1 MADFEKLGV
10 FYLGRPYDL
19 SKQQPKDGFT
29 LYDSKDLVT
38 HAVCVGMTGSGKTGL
53 CTCLLEEAAIDGI
66 PSIVIDPKGDMTNLM
81 LNFPGLTPQ
90 EFRPWIN
97 EDEARNKGMSPDD
110 FARGQA
116 DMWQKGLAGWG
127 EDGSRIQKL
136 RDSADVAIYTP
147 GSGAGLPVSILK
159 SFAVPPFNV
168 LDDSELLSERI
179 NTATTGLLTLL
190 KINADPMRSREHILI
205 SNILSNNWQAGR
217 DLDLAALI
225 QQIQT
230 PPVQRIGVMDL
241 ESFYPSAQRFEL
253 AMSLNNLLA
262 APGFNMWLQGAPMDI
277 DKFLY
282 TSTGKP
288 RISIFYIAHLN
299 DTERMFFVSL
309 LLGQVLSWVRSQS
322 GTTSLRSIL
331 YMDEIFGYFPPIA
344 NPPSKT
350 PLLTLLKQARAFGL
364 GIVLA
369 TQNPVDLD
377 YKGLANTGTWFLGR
391 LQTERD
397 KARVLDGLEGVAA
410 SSGGSLDR
418 AAIDR
423 LLSGLGKRIFLLHNV
438 NKNAPEIFEARWALS
453 YLRGPLTRDQI
464 RVLMAPVKAGMSD
477 AQAAPVAAQ
486 PGAAAPARPL
496 GGAAAASV
504 AAALMGD
511 AGAAQ
516 PMLPPT
522 ITQYFM
528 PVAGKSRGPLTYTP
542 ALYGAAEMYFANE
555 RLGIDA
561 KKEMSFLVPVQE
573 GAVAVDWDNA
583 EATEVTADA
592 LDAKPAAGAAFAAV
606 PPRAARPQSYAV
618 WRTEFTR
625 WLQRSQTLELM
636 SSRRLGVVSQ
646 PDETEREFRIRLQQ
660 ASREKRD
667 ELQEALRKKYE
678 PKQAA
683 LQERRRRA
691 VLAVDSQKAQADQS
705 KLQTALSFG
714 AGVFGAFL
722 GGGKRIALGRATTAA
737 RGVGRTMK
745 ESSDVAR
752 AQETVAA
759 IDQQIKALQDDF
771 EADVKTATSSA
782 DALTEQLAKVVLK
795 PKATGVSVQ
804 LLSLVWV
811 PN

>member
-19 SKQQPKDGFT
+19 AQKQPKEGFT

-81 LNFPGLTPQ
+81 LTFPGLTQQ

-97 EDEARNKGMSPDD
+97 EDEARTKGMSPDD
-110 FARGQA
+110 FAKGQA

-159 SFAVPPFNV
+159 SFAVPPANV

-179 NTATTGLLTLL
+179 NTAATGLLTLL
-190 KINADPMRSREHILI
+190 KIDADPMRSREHILI

-230 PPVQRIGVMDL
+230 PPMQRIGVMDID
-241 ESFYPSAQRFEL
+241 SFYPSAQRFEL

-282 TSTGKP
+282 TPAGKP

-331 YMDEIFGYFPPIA
+331 YMDEIFGYFPPTA

-350 PLLTLLKQARAFGL
+350 PLLTLLKQARAFGM

-418 AAIDR
+418 GAIDR

-438 NKNAPEIFEARWALS
+438 NKSAPEIFEARWALS
-453 YLRGPLTRDQI
+453 YLRGPLMRDQI
-464 RVLMAPVKAGMSD
+464 RVLMSSVKAAMES
-477 AQAAPVAAQ
+477 QTAPAPTQ
-486 PGAAAPARPL
+486 TSSTIPARPL
-496 GGAAAASV
+496 GGV
-504 AAALMGD
+504 AGVPVANG
-511 AGAAQ
+511 GAAQ

-528 PVAGKSRGPLTYTP
+528 PASGKGRGALTYTP
-542 ALYGAAEMYFANE
+542 ALYGAAEMYFADAKIGVN
-555 RLGIDA
+555 A
-561 KKEMSFLVPVQE
+561 KKEMAFLVPVQE

-583 EATEVTADA
+583 ETIDVTADA
-592 LDAKPAAGAAFAAV
+592 LDTKPAAGAAFADI
-606 PPRAARPQSYAV
+606 PPSAARPQSYTV

-636 SSRRLGVVSQ
+636 SSRQLGVVSQ

-667 ELQEALRKKYE
+667 DLQEALRKKYA

-683 LQERRRRA
+683 LQERRRKA
-691 VLAVDSQKAQADQS
+691 VLAVDSQKSQADQS
-705 KLQTALSFG
+705 KLQTALSVG

-722 GGGKRIALGRATTAA
+722 GGGKRGALGQATTAA

-759 IDQQIKALQDDF
+759 IDQQIKSLQDDF
-771 EADVKTATSSA
+771 EADVQAATSSA
-782 DALTEQLAKVVLK
+782 DALTEKLDKVILK
-795 PKATGVSVQ
+795 PKTTGVSVQ
-804 LLSLVWV
+804 ILSLVWV
-811 PN
+811 PS